1 MKPFDF
7 IEKDKGGKGYSLVMG
22 GLEDKKYFR
31 DEGTSRLLFA
41 IEETA
46 TWAKL
51 CRSIRKFI
59 DCGVPKR
66 SEAVIF
72 FISGLLV
79 LFRMLL
85 KPMFLHQLRFLQL
98 YNSM

>member
-1 MKPFDF
+1 MRVRGGNNSIFMKPFDF
-7 IEKDKGGKGYSLVMG
+7 IEKDKGEKDTTKGYSLVMG

-31 DEGTSRLLFA
+31 EEGTSRLLFA

-72 FISGLLV
+72 
-79 LFRMLL
+79 
-85 KPMFLHQLRFLQL
+85 L
-98 YNSM
+98 YQVF

>member
-1 MKPFDF
+1 MRVRGGNNAIFMKPFDF

-31 DEGTSRLLFA
+31 EEGTSRLLFA

-46 TWAKL
+46 TWTKL

-59 DCGVPKR
+59 VCGVPKR

-72 FISGLLV
+72 LDQV
-79 LFRMLL
+79 
-85 KPMFLHQLRFLQL
+85 FLCCFVCF
-98 YNSM
+98 

>member
-1 MKPFDF
+1 M
-7 IEKDKGGKGYSLVMG
+7 MG

-31 DEGTSRLLFA
+31 EEGTSRLLFA

-46 TWAKL
+46 TWAKP

-72 FISGLLV
+72 LYQV
-79 LFRMLL
+79 
-85 KPMFLHQLRFLQL
+85 FLCCFVCF
-98 YNSM
+98 